1 MEDTSRQERE
11 LILTIDDDEPGTAE
25 EEHHHHHHHHH
36 KKKKK
41 KRSKA
46 QKVILIVLIVLCSLL
61 VLALIAGACMYFYLF
76 GKLDHDKSLE
86 GKTDEELGITI
97 VDNTVVRQGDA
108 SIGDSINMLG
118 DVELY
123 DDINKVPIGGISLDE
138 LPEDVLALLDLNSDP
153 VTSYLKSGAD
163 QIENF
168 VILGTDI
175 GNYIGKAADTIII
188 VSVDRVHN
196 KVKLISVA
204 RDTYAYVPER
214 GGYTKL
220 AWTHMY
226 GGAELTLHTLN
237 TNLYLNLRDYV
248 RVDIDQL
255 PQLVNLVGGV
265 DMSITQVEADYM
277 NRHYHSSPE
286 KAHFI
291 AGLNHFN
298 GEDVVVFSR
307 MRKSDAN
314 DSDNNRTSRQRLVL
328 ETLLNK
334 VKTLSYTDYPAII
347 RAGMG
352 LCTTSYSNTDITG
365 LVWDVVMGDY
375 KVESYGLPTDL
386 VEWKGAYINDLY
398 YAVYNKGYASDA
410 IYRVIYEDLYISGY
424 DK

>member
-1 MEDTSRQERE
+1 MEDSAKQERE
-11 LILTIDDDEPGTAE
+11 LILTIDDDKPEQAA
-25 EEHHHHHHHHH
+25 EHHHHHHHHH

-46 QKVILIVLIVLCSLL
+46 QKVFLIILIVLGSLL
-61 VLALIAGACMYFYLF
+61 VLSLIAGACLYFYMF
-76 GKLDHDKSLE
+76 GKLNHDTSLD
-86 GKTDEELGITI
+86 GKTDAELGIRI

-108 SIGDSINMLG
+108 SIGNSINVLG
-118 DVELY
+118 DAEQYSDVS
-123 DDINKVPIGGISLDE
+123 KVPIGGISLDD

-153 VTSYLKSGAD
+153 VTSYLKDGAD

-168 VILGTDI
+168 VIFGTDI
-175 GNYIGKAADTIII
+175 GNDIGKAADSIII
-188 VSVDRVHN
+188 VSIDRVHN

-248 RVDIDQL
+248 RVDIKQL
-255 PQLVNLVGGV
+255 PKLVNMIGGV
-265 DMSITQVEADYM
+265 DMSITQTEADYM
-277 NRHYHSSPE
+277 NKVYHQRSNSTT
-286 KAHFI
+286 FV
-291 AGLNHFN
+291 AGKNHFD
-298 GEDVVVFSR
+298 GDDVVAFCR

-314 DSDNNRTSRQRLVL
+314 DSDNKRTSRQRKVL
-328 ETLLNK
+328 EALLKK
-334 VKTLSYTDYPAII
+334 VKSMSYSDYPSVI
-347 RAGMG
+347 REGMG

-375 KVESYGLPTDL
+375 KIESYGLPADL
-386 VEWKGAYINDLY
+386 VDWKGAYINDLY

-410 IYRVIYEDLYISGY
+410 IYRVIYEDLYVSGY